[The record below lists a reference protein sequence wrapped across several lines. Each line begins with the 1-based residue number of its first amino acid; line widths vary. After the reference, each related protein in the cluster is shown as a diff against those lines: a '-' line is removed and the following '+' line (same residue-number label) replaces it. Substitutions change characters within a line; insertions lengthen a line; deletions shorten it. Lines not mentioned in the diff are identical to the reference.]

1 MHFRLPAVNAEAT
14 GLPSVELPYYSLMG
28 PWFLPAFRR
37 RDSIDIRTLAVV
49 SCFNGF
55 IVSLFLIL
63 ASRVN
68 RYQVHGR
75 FGELFWGW
83 GSLIVTLGL
92 FLLSMQGLVS
102 PWLGIIVADSL
113 LFGGYSLIEVGLRI
127 FAARPPSWG
136 HLLVLYA
143 CYIAGIAFFT
153 FARPSAQLRI
163 IIFSMATSVVT
174 IECASSCLATR
185 REIRGMLPWLCAG
198 VFVLIAA
205 FSLVRAAISAFVP
218 VSSIFQTNLLTE
230 ITFVFFDAGMIS
242 WSLGL
247 ILLRNAELNVELAEG
262 EALYRGIF
270 ENANIGIFQSSED
283 GVFLRM
289 NRSLAALL
297 GYDSPASLM
306 SDRGRSS
313 AWIFEKRDER
323 RALMDALREKGHLE
337 DIHLSATR
345 RDGSIVHASVNCAL
359 VEGPG
364 GRAIVTGT
372 VTDVTR
378 SWDEKEALKRQ
389 NEEKSVLLREFQHR
403 VKNGISIIS
412 SLVSLEAGRA
422 ADPEASGALSGLGN
436 RVAAL
441 ASLYDQLYRTADF
454 HAIALDEYLSSIVGD
469 LTSSY
474 GLAER
479 GIGIVEALEPL
490 SIDAKRAESVGLVAV
505 ELLTDA
511 IKHAFPGG
519 RRGRVDLV
527 LRTTGEGIRLEVS
540 DDGTGLPEGFS
551 ITGSR
556 GLGMTIVDMLASQL
570 HGRIEAGRSPSGGAL
585 FRLTF

>member
-1 MHFRLPAVNAEAT
+1 M
-14 GLPSVELPYYSLMG
+14 
-28 PWFLPAFRR
+28 
-37 RDSIDIRTLAVV
+37 

-55 IVSLFLIL
+55 IVSLYLFL

-83 GSLIVTLGL
+83 GSLVVTLGL

-102 PWLGIIVADSL
+102 PWFGIIIADAL
-113 LFGGYSLIEVGLRI
+113 LFSGYSLIAVGLRI
-127 FAARPPSWG
+127 FVARQASWG
-136 HLLVLYA
+136 HLALLFTFYM
-143 CYIAGIAFFT
+143 AGIALFT
-153 FARPSAQLRI
+153 FVRPSAQLRI
-163 IIFSMATSVVT
+163 IIFSVATSVIT

-185 REIRGMLPWLCAG
+185 REIRGMLPWLCAT
-198 VFVLIAA
+198 VFLFLAA

-218 VSSIFQTNLLTE
+218 VSSLFQSNVLTE
-230 ITFVFFDAGMIS
+230 ITFIVFDAGMIS

-270 ENANIGIFQSSED
+270 ENANIGIFQSSDE

-289 NRSLAALL
+289 NRSLATLL
-297 GYDSPASLM
+297 GYDSPDSLM
-306 SDRGRSS
+306 RDRGRST

-323 RALMDALREKGHLE
+323 RALMDALRERGHLE

-345 RDGSIVHASVNCAL
+345 RDGSMVHASVNCAL

-372 VTDVTR
+372 VTDITR
-378 SWDEKEALKRQ
+378 SWDEKEALRRQ

-422 ADPEASGALSGLGN
+422 ADPKASGALASLGN
-436 RVAAL
+436 RVGAL

-469 LTSSY
+469 LTSSC

-479 GIGIVEALEPL
+479 GIEMVAALEPL

-527 LRTTGEGIRLEVS
+527 LRKAGEGSLLEVS
-540 DDGTGLPEGFS
+540 DDGVGLPEGFCLA
-551 ITGSR
+551 GSR

-570 HGRIEAGRSPSGGAL
+570 HGRIEAERSPSGGAL

>member
-1 MHFRLPAVNAEAT
+1 
-14 GLPSVELPYYSLMG
+14 
-28 PWFLPAFRR
+28 
-37 RDSIDIRTLAVV
+37 VV

-55 IVSLFLIL
+55 IVSLFLFL

-68 RYQVHGR
+68 RFQVHGR

-83 GSLIVTLGL
+83 GSLIVTFGL
-92 FLLSMQGLVS
+92 LLLSMQGLVS
-102 PWLGIIVADSL
+102 PWLGIIVADAL
-113 LFGGYSLIEVGLRI
+113 LFVGYSLIDVGLRI
-127 FAARPPSWG
+127 FVARQAAWG
-136 HLLVLYA
+136 HLALLFVLYM
-143 CYIAGIAFFT
+143 AGIVLFT

-163 IIFSMATSVVT
+163 IIFSMATGAIT

-185 REIRGMLPWLCAG
+185 RDIQGMLPWLCAT
-198 VFVLIAA
+198 VFLFLAA
-205 FSLVRAAISAFVP
+205 FSLVRASISAFIP
-218 VSSIFQTNLLTE
+218 VSSIYQSNVLTE
-230 ITFVFFDAGMIS
+230 ITFIVFDAGMLS

-262 EALYRGIF
+262 EALYHGIF
-270 ENANIGIFQSSED
+270 ENANIGIFQSSDD

-297 GYDSPASLM
+297 GYDSPESLLA
-306 SDRGRSS
+306 DRGRSS

-345 RDGSIVHASVNCAL
+345 RDGAIVHASVNCAL

-364 GRAIVTGT
+364 GRAIVTGP
-372 VTDVTR
+372 VTDMTR

-403 VKNGISIIS
+403 VKNGIGIIS

-422 ADPEASGALSGLGN
+422 ADAGTCGALSGLGD
-436 RVAAL
+436 RVGAL

-454 HAIALDEYLSSIVGD
+454 HAIALDEYLTSIVGD

-479 GIGIVEALEPL
+479 GIEIVAALEPL

-511 IKHAFPGG
+511 IKHAFPAG
-519 RRGRVDLV
+519 RRGRVDFV
-527 LRTTGEGIRLEVS
+527 LGKAGECVFLEVS
-540 DDGTGLPEGFS
+540 DDGIGLPEGFE
-551 ITGSR
+551 IAGSR

-570 HGRIEAGRSPSGGAL
+570 HGRIEAGKSPSGGAL

>member
-1 MHFRLPAVNAEAT
+1 M
-14 GLPSVELPYYSLMG
+14 
-28 PWFLPAFRR
+28 
-37 RDSIDIRTLAVV
+37 
-49 SCFNGF
+49 SCFNGC
-55 IVSLFLIL
+55 IVSLFLFL

-92 FLLSMQGLVS
+92 LLLSMQGLVS
-102 PWLGIIVADSL
+102 PWFGIIVADAL
-113 LFGGYSLIEVGLRI
+113 LFGGYSLIDVGLRI
-127 FAARPPSWG
+127 FVARQASWG
-136 HLLVLYA
+136 HLAILFVLYMT
-143 CYIAGIAFFT
+143 GIALFT
-153 FARPSAQLRI
+153 FVRPSAQLRI
-163 IIFSMATSVVT
+163 IIFSIATSVVT
-174 IECASSCLATR
+174 IECASSCLSTR

-198 VFVLIAA
+198 VFVLIAV

-218 VSSIFQTNLLTE
+218 VSSIFQTNILTE

-297 GYDSPASLM
+297 GYDSPESLM
-306 SDRGRSS
+306 RDRGRSS

-323 RALMDALREKGHLE
+323 RALMEALREKGHLE

-345 RDGSIVHASVNCAL
+345 RDGSIVHASVNSAL

-372 VTDVTR
+372 VTDITR
-378 SWDEKEALKRQ
+378 SWDEKEALRRQ
-389 NEEKSVLLREFQHR
+389 NEEKNVLLREFQHR

-422 ADPEASGALSGLGN
+422 AGPEASGALSGLGD
-436 RVAAL
+436 RVGAL

-454 HAIALDEYLSSIVGD
+454 HAIALDEYLASIVGD

-479 GIGIVEALEPL
+479 GIEIAPSLEPM

-527 LRTTGEGIRLEVS
+527 LRKAGEGARIEVS
-540 DDGTGLPEGFS
+540 DDGVGLPEGFA
-551 ITGSR
+551 ITDSR

-570 HGRIEAGRSPSGGAL
+570 HGRIEAGRSLSGGAL

>member
-1 MHFRLPAVNAEAT
+1 
-14 GLPSVELPYYSLMG
+14 
-28 PWFLPAFRR
+28 
-37 RDSIDIRTLAVV
+37 VV
-49 SCFNGF
+49 SCFNGL
-55 IVSLFLIL
+55 IVSLFLFL

-83 GSLIVTLGL
+83 GSLVVTLGL

-102 PWLGIIVADSL
+102 PWLGIIVADAL
-113 LFGGYSLIEVGLRI
+113 LFGGYSLIDVGLRI
-127 FAARPPSWG
+127 FVVRQASWG
-136 HLLVLYA
+136 HLAVLFILYL
-143 CYIAGIAFFT
+143 AGIALFT

-163 IIFSMATSVVT
+163 IIFSMATNVVT
-174 IECASSCLATR
+174 CECASSCLATR

-198 VFVLIAA
+198 VFVLLAA

-218 VSSIFQTNLLTE
+218 VSSLFQSNVLTE
-230 ITFVFFDAGMIS
+230 ITFVLFDAGMIS

-247 ILLRNAELNVELAEG
+247 ILLRNAELNVELAKG

-270 ENANIGIFQSSED
+270 ENANIGIFQSSDD

-297 GYDSPASLM
+297 GYDSPESLLA
-306 SDRGRSS
+306 DRGSSS

-323 RALMDALREKGHLE
+323 RAIMDALREKGHLE

-345 RDGSIVHASVNCAL
+345 RDGSMVHASVNCAL

-372 VTDVTR
+372 VTDITR
-378 SWDEKEALKRQ
+378 SWDEKEALRRQ

-422 ADPEASGALSGLGN
+422 ADPEASGALTGLGN
-436 RVAAL
+436 RVGAL

-479 GIGIVEALEPL
+479 GIEIVAALEPL

-527 LRTTGEGIRLEVS
+527 LRKEGEGSLLEVS
-540 DDGTGLPEGFS
+540 DDGVGLPEGFCLA
-551 ITGSR
+551 GSR